1 MALALAMLAVM
12 PRASLLRVQSDL
24 EAAPVN
30 DATEE
35 ALALVRYA
43 TASNAEKRLIAIMLD
58 RMSGR
63 PF

>member
-12 PRASLLRVQSDL
+12 PRGARVRVQSEL
-24 EAAPVN
+24 EAAPDT

-43 TASNAEKRLIAIMLD
+43 NASNAEKRLVAIMLG
-58 RMSGR
+58 RMGGR